1 MKCPKK
7 KIIYQNEPKFQ
18 LNEKLKNEE
27 IKKLTENNLT
37 RQGLILSIE
46 LNNIKNLNEK
56 INYNKINELLVDRDI
71 NNQKKRDIKKY
82 ETKLKALREL
92 YINDIVK
99 REKYMMDLV
108 NHIEIE
114 KNTFFDNV
122 NNNEQKNKEFLGKKV
137 KISKKKKN
145 KKKFHNK
152 NNKYFNNNN
161 IKNRKLEPIEN
172 LYQKAKNIYDK
183 KSSPYDLDKIDY
195 TQKVNKDKRWTH
207 DILEKGTFD
216 DKISS
221 LLLYIRQNPKM
232 TIKYIEILIKLAE
245 NKNRRK
251 NDAVII
257 GLKDLFLESILQ
269 GKKYLA
275 FNQKYKNLSNNIEK
289 EEEELFNCMIGYF
302 C

>member
-1 MKCPKK
+1 MVFEEQYFCKLLNGIDCSEEKIIETSNYMIKYIDNNKIIVEIWFNFFKSAKFSEAKLGLFYLLHEVMFQSYVQKKEKYIIKFGSILEEVINILIKSFGEELDFINKLLKIIEFWEKKMYFSKNFIDKLKLPVINQK

-122 NNNEQKNKEFLGKKV
+122 NKNKEKE
-137 KISKKKKN
+137 KN
-145 KKKFHNK
+145 
-152 NNKYFNNNN
+152 
-161 IKNRKLEPIEN
+161 E
-172 LYQKAKNIYDK
+172 
-183 KSSPYDLDKIDY
+183 
-195 TQKVNKDKRWTH
+195 NKD
-207 DILEKGTFD
+207 EY
-216 DKISS
+216 KI
-221 LLLYIRQNPKM
+221 
-232 TIKYIEILIKLAE
+232 
-245 NKNRRK
+245 
-251 NDAVII
+251 
-257 GLKDLFLESILQ
+257 
-269 GKKYLA
+269 
-275 FNQKYKNLSNNIEK
+275 
-289 EEEELFNCMIGYF
+289 
-302 C
+302 